1 MTGLVSLV
9 YDAVLDPG
17 RWSHFL
23 ATLATELGGA
33 SIGMSLRHPR
43 LGDPGWIVFH
53 DTDPAYDFAYQ
64 QRYFGIDPFRA
75 RSAAL
80 VPGTCEMMAGG
91 TIAARTLARS
101 EFYNE
106 WMRPQGWLPS
116 PSLGVTLDRDAQGE
130 PIGLGIFRPRG
141 ARAYGDRE
149 LRLLRVLIPSL
160 QQATRL
166 ALRLADS
173 DAQLAATCDAL
184 EMLPVAAVL
193 VDPAGNAVRANGKAH
208 ALAEVGDAATS
219 RHGRLALQPAVALA
233 LRRLATARA
242 GGARPSDDAII
253 VRRGTG
259 RAPLRLHAVPCST
272 RQATGEDG
280 RRGYFWVLIEDPE
293 HVFSPSA
300 AALEAQLGLTTA
312 EARLCALLVSGRRLD
327 EAAAELQVGHETVR
341 SQLKS
346 AFRKTGARS
355 QSDLIRMLLQ
365 RPTLARGENSRQ
377 S

>member
-1 MTGLVSLV
+1 MTELISLI
-9 YDAVLDPG
+9 YDAVLEPR
-17 RWSHFL
+17 RWSEFLGVL
-23 ATLATELGGA
+23 ATQLGGA

-53 DTDPAYDFAYQ
+53 DTDPAYDSAYQ
-64 QRYFGIDPFRA
+64 ERFFGIDPFRA

-80 VPGTCEMMAGG
+80 APGSCEMMAGG
-91 TIAARTLARS
+91 TIDARSLARS

-149 LRLLRVLIPSL
+149 LRLLRTLVPSL

-166 ALRLADS
+166 ALRLADA

-193 VDPAGNAVRANGKAH
+193 VDPTGTAVRANGKAH
-208 ALAEVGDAATS
+208 ALAEVGEAATS
-219 RHGRLALQPAVALA
+219 RRGRLVLQPAVAIA
-233 LRRLATARA
+233 LRRLAAARA
-242 GGARPSDDAII
+242 GGARASEAAVT
-253 VRRGTG
+253 VRRDTG
-259 RAPLRLHAVPCST
+259 RAPLRLHAVPCSS

-293 HVFSPSA
+293 RVFSPSA
-300 AALEAQLGLTTA
+300 AALEAELGLTAA

-327 EAAAELQVGHETVR
+327 ESAKELNVSHETVR
-341 SQLKS
+341 TQLKS
-346 AFRKTGARS
+346 VFRKTGTRS
-355 QSDLIRMLLQ
+355 QPDLVRFVLQ
-365 RPTLARGENSRQ
+365 RPLLGPYG
-377 S
+377 